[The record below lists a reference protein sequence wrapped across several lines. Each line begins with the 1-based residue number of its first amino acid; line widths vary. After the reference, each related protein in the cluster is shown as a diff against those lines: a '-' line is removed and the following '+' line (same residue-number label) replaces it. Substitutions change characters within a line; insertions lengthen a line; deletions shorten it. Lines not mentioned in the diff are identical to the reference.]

1 MVNTNQTNW
10 KHAGA
15 RCGQTEQVEDRT
27 EWRQRVTGS
36 TPWTGGGKT
45 FNKSEPEYDC
55 QSVGHSWSTFQM
67 ILPRKKLLM
76 LAPTWKCSAAISKA
90 QSIST
95 VGKSC
100 YQEKHDN
107 LMVQK
112 KRASNKARF
121 FFATCFGS
129 FSRQSADLTRSGH
142 SKIAEKAK
150 PFSFDAQ
157 IKKKLINQTK
167 SQNKLISVR
176 GGGVRT
182 TTISERSHSTVE

>member
-1 MVNTNQTNW
+1 M
-10 KHAGA
+10 
-15 RCGQTEQVEDRT
+15 EDRT

-36 TPWTGGGKT
+36 RPWTGGGKT

-100 YQEKHDN
+100 YQENTTISWSRRSEHQTKQD
-107 LMVQK
+107 
-112 KRASNKARF
+112 F
-121 FFATCFGS
+121 FLLRVS
-129 FSRQSADLTRSGH
+129 DRL
-142 SKIAEKAK
+142 
-150 PFSFDAQ
+150 PFSQLILHEADTLKSQ
-157 IKKKLINQTK
+157 KRQNHSVSMPRLKKKLINQTK
-167 SQNKLISVR
+167 SKNKLISVR

-182 TTISERSHSTVE
+182 TTISE